1 MFSTFNR
8 IRRMRRLTERLA
20 LAAALLLVCGASA
33 ARAQNTLNTFSSGS
47 TGADGAFAP
56 TASQSIVVPD
66 GGVFNFTTVNIPSGV
81 QITFLRNSNNKP
93 VVMLASGDVTIT
105 GQIFIDG
112 PIRVVNRFN

>member
-1 MFSTFNR
+1 FSTFNR

-81 QITFLRNSNNKP
+81 QITFLRNANNRT
-93 VVMLASGDVTIT
+93 VVILASGDVTMNGIMSIE
-105 GQIFIDG
+105 GK
-112 PIRVVNRFN
+112 